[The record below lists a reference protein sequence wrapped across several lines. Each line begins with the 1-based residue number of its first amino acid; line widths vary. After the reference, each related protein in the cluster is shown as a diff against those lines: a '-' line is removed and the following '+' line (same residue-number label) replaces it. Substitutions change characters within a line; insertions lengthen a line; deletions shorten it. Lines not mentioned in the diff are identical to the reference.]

1 METRANYIAVGAF
14 VLACM
19 LALVV
24 TVLWLAGVQYS
35 QEYVYYQ
42 TTFTGSVPG
51 LGKGTLVRYKGIEG
65 GRVDGLDFAPDEPG
79 SVVAT
84 LEVRPDL
91 NIHDDAIASIA
102 SQGLT

>member
-1 METRANYIAVGAF
+1 METKANYVAVGAF

-42 TTFTGSVPG
+42 TKFTGSVSG
-51 LGKGTLVRYKGIEG
+51 LGKGTTVVIRLPIEG
-65 GRVDGLDFAPDEPG
+65 KVPQAG
-79 SVVAT
+79 T
-84 LEVRPDL
+84 
-91 NIHDDAIASIA
+91 ITDAAA
-102 SQGLT
+102 